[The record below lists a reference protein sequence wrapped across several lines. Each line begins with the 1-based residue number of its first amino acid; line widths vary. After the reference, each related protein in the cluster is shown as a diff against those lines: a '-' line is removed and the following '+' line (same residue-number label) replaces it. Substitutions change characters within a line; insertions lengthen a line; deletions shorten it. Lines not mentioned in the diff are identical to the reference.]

1 MLQRVRWLLT
11 TVVALLLAAPA
22 AAAPLAPI
30 DVGESSRFQLA
41 GERVLMWVGLK
52 GTLSVREPDGTRRV
66 LYRAREFKEQ
76 QSLIADVAATASQLA
91 ILTEGW
97 DAVGEGGDE
106 WSSLRVGPFDG
117 PHVLVG
123 GREGGGLSE
132 GPIALAYADAGLVV
146 ASQDANNRLSL
157 ELRPAGGG
165 PAVRLGAGARGLAVN
180 GRYAATRTF
189 GRAAVFDLET
199 RTRVAQVRADSD
211 PASQPAPVGVTAS
224 GALLHTDTA
233 GRLLSAGT
241 VRMRR
246 VEDIVAVVGERAY
259 VVQRVATTPYHSLD
273 RLWSLDLTTGEAR
286 PLTAALQ
293 NVQFHTDGARL
304 LYATPGCVA
313 YGDLPVEAPQTT
325 PACPRE
331 RLSFDV
337 NEQQRRPRVRMWV
350 SCPGAS
356 GDVPCTGT
364 ARLTA
369 KARRGGGRVK
379 LGRWRFSAA
388 GGSRATHVLKVRL
401 RRAAPTRRRGRTRH
415 VARLRVTGSGPTR
428 ITRRIVFLR

>member
-1 MLQRVRWLLT
+1 MRWLLT
-11 TVVALLLAAPA
+11 PIVALLLAAPA
-22 AAAPLAPI
+22 GAAPLAPI
-30 DVGESSRFQLA
+30 EVGESSRFELA
-41 GERVLMWVGLK
+41 GERILMWVGET
-52 GTLSVREPDGTRRV
+52 GTLSVREPGGARRV
-66 LYRAREFKEQ
+66 LYRARQFKEQ
-76 QSLIADVAATASQLA
+76 QSLITDVAARGSQLA
-91 ILTEGW
+91 ILTEGY
-97 DAVGEGGDE
+97 DAVGEGGQE
-106 WSSLRVGPFDG
+106 WSSLRTGPFDG
-117 PHVLVG
+117 PYDVVA
-123 GREGGGLSE
+123 GREGGGASV
-132 GPIALAYADAGLVV
+132 GPIAIAHANAGLVV
-146 ASQDANNRLSL
+146 ASQDGDNRLSL

-189 GRAAVFDLET
+189 DRAAVYDLET
-199 RTRVAQVRADSD
+199 RTRIAQVRADSD

-241 VRMRR
+241 VRMRG

-259 VVQRVATTPYHSLD
+259 VVRRVATTPYHSLD
-273 RLWSLDLTTGEAR
+273 RLWSLDLASGEAR
-286 PLTAALQ
+286 PLTAALETA
-293 NVQFHTDGARL
+293 QFHTDGARL

-313 YGDLPVEAPQTT
+313 YGALPVEAPQTT

-337 NEQQRRPRVRMWV
+337 NEEQRRPRVRMWV

-356 GDVPCTGT
+356 GDEPCTGT

-369 KARRGGGRVK
+369 KARRGGGRVT
-379 LGRWRFSAA
+379 LGTWRFSAA
-388 GGSRATHVLKVRL
+388 GGSRATRVLKVRL

-415 VARLRVTGSGPTR
+415 VARLRVSGSGGTR
-428 ITRRIVFLR
+428 ITRRMVLLR